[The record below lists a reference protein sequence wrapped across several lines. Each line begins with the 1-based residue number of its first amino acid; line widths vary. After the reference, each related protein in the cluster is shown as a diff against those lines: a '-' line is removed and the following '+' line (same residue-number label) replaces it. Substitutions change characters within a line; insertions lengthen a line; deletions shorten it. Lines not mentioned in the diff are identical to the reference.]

1 MSENKV
7 ATRAQ
12 LLRSI
17 MANNEIPDFV
27 VIEEHIISPEEREA
41 LAESLNKKGTQKVD
55 LVKLAYYY
63 IQGYN
68 TKELSEIFDAD
79 PQHINRIKASDKF
92 RAIITSLNAEIVST
106 ARTFLTAAGFKAV
119 KTLLM
124 CMDSNDDRVK
134 LNAATQV
141 LDRIGLKTPEQIE
154 VIQKGAVVNKMSDE
168 ELMGLIKLG
177 TKELLPIVEADA
189 VDDTTKT

>member
-1 MSENKV
+1 MSEKQI
-7 ATRAQ
+7 TSRSQLMRA
-12 LLRSI
+12 I

-27 VIEEHIISPEEREA
+27 VIDEHIISPEEREA
-41 LAESLNKKGTQKVD
+41 LAESLDKKGTQKVD

-63 IQGYN
+63 VQGYN
-68 TKELSEIFDAD
+68 TKELAEIFGAD
-79 PQHINRIKASDKF
+79 PQHINKIKSSDKF

-124 CMDSNDDRVK
+124 CMDSNDDRVR

-154 VIQKGAVVNKMSDE
+154 VIQKGAVVNKMSDD
-168 ELMGLIKLG
+168 ELLGLIKLG
-177 TKELLPIVEADA
+177 TKELMPIVDA
-189 VDDTTKT
+189 EVSDDSE